1 MANINEDEEKTLSKK
16 ELKEQKK
23 KEKAEKK
30 AQKKATMAENGDM
43 EDNEEESF
51 GSKLGLF
58 FIALLILIIW
68 LGIIAILI
76 KSDIGGFGSTVLS
89 PMLKDVPVI
98 NKILPASDFVEDT
111 QSTEYPYTS
120 LDEAIAKIKELELEL
135 DEATSS
141 GNTDSKKISELED
154 QIEELKK
161 YKEEQAEFEK
171 EKQKF
176 YEEVVFS
183 DNAPDIEEYKAY
195 YESIDS
201 ENAEVLYKRVIE
213 QLQEDEKIQEYA
225 ATYSSMK
232 PKEAAAIFD
241 SMTKDLKLVAK
252 ILMAMDTDARAAILG
267 KMNTDT
273 AAKLTQMMEP

>member
-30 AQKKATMAENGDM
+30 AQKKAAMAENGDM

-111 QSTEYPYTS
+111 QNTEYPYTS

-154 QIEELKK
+154 QIKELKK